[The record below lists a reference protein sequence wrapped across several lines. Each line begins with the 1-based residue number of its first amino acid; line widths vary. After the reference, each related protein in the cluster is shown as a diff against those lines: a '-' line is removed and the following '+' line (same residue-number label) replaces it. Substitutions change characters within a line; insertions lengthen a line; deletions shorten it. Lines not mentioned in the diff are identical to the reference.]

1 MTTRDLDN
9 HPMAYSRLAGREV
22 STWSEEWKHECEIA
36 YLARLS
42 PEKLRAML
50 YGVQGAQDESVRG
63 DQEPSRRCRR
73 GATRQRDRA
82 V

>member
-42 PEKLRAML
+42 PEKLR
-50 YGVQGAQDESVRG
+50 
-63 DQEPSRRCRR
+63 RCSTACRAPKTK
-73 GATRQRDRA
+73 ATANLPDW
-82 V
+82 